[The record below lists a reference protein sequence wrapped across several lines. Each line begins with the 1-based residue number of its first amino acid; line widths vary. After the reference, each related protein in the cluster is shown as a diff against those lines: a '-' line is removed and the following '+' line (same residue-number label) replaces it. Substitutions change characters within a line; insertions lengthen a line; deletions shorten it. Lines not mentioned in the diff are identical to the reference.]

1 MSRRGWWLFGGA
13 AAGFVVIFAATVV
26 ITARPALFS
35 DAGSA
40 SQCRAAS
47 RVAAAVE
54 PFATGHMAA
63 FGTVEPADL
72 ADLPYDGRGKSART
86 IADLSG
92 RVILLNLW
100 ATWCAPCRAEMPMLA
115 DLHEALSGEDFA
127 VIATS
132 IDSDD
137 DNRPEDFL
145 QETDATAL
153 AYHREPSLRLFN
165 SLREAGL
172 AKGMPTT
179 LLIAPDGCVAGVLH
193 GIAEWDSPDAKRLVR
208 AALEAA

>member
-1 MSRRGWWLFGGA
+1 VQGPEGLGA
-13 AAGFVVIFAATVV
+13 
-26 ITARPALFS
+26 R
-35 DAGSA
+35 
-40 SQCRAAS
+40 
-47 RVAAAVE
+47 
-54 PFATGHMAA
+54 
-63 FGTVEPADL
+63 
-72 ADLPYDGRGKSART
+72 
-86 IADLSG
+86 DLSWDSLAG
-92 RVILLNLW
+92 QVVVLEFW

-115 DLHEALSGEDFA
+115 NLHEALSGEDFA

-208 AALEAA
+208 AALKAA